1 MRQFQVLGIG
11 SPHGDDRIGW
21 QVVEALE
28 GAYASPEVNILALD
42 RPGPNLLHYLD
53 GATGAVLVDAM
64 HGNYAPGTIVSL
76 SRRRLLREASQ
87 WSSHLL
93 GIPEALALGDALDLL
108 PDQLLL
114 LGIQSHQVEART
126 ETLSPV
132 LEKVIPEAVARIR
145 AQLAV
150 WLSRQESDSQSDM
163 GLSAGGVIPQPGG

>member
-11 SPHGDDRIGW
+11 SPHGDDRVGW

-28 GAYASPEVNILALD
+28 GSYASPEVNILALD

-53 GATGAVLVDAM
+53 GAAGAVLVDAM

-76 SRRRLLREASQ
+76 SRRRLLREARQ

-93 GIPEALALGDALDLL
+93 GIPEALALGEALDLL
-108 PDQLLL
+108 PNQLLL
-114 LGIQSHQVEART
+114 LGIQSDRMESGN

-145 AQLAV
+145 AQLAA
-150 WLSRQESDSQSDM
+150 WLPRRESDAQADL
-163 GLSAGGVIPQPGG
+163 GLNAGDIAPQPGG